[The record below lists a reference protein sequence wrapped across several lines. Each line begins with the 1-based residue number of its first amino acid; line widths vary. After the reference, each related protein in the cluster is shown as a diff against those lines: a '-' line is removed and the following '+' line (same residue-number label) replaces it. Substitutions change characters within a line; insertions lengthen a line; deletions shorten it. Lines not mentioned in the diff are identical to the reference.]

1 MAYQGFQQVQKQTQ
15 SLVLAPQ
22 LRQSLKILQAPTLE
36 LRSLVLQELQ
46 MNPTLE
52 ELPNDDISLEAPTA
66 LENETADTESADA
79 GDVEE
84 AMEFSDDF
92 SILQK
97 MTEDWRDSMAQETG
111 EREYSSEDAER
122 RQHFFDSLTGSVSL
136 QEELLEQGR
145 LADSDPAM
153 LTALEYLVGS
163 LDDRGFLTA
172 SISDIALG
180 AGLPFRT
187 VQQAANLLKTFEP
200 AGIGAS
206 GVAECLLIQLR
217 QKRMGHTLAAELIQK
232 HFDLLMRRR
241 IPDLARKMGVSAEQI
256 EEAMEVI
263 ATLDPAPGRKF
274 QDDTNHV
281 VQPDVRVAK
290 DSYGDWQIY
299 LNGDYVPRL
308 RISSLY
314 KEMLAK
320 GSLRGKDREYIRDQI
335 RNGKFLI
342 NSIEQRQQ
350 TIERITRAILD
361 FQLEFFEHGVSQLRP
376 LTMNQVAETVGV
388 HETTVS
394 RAIANKYI
402 DTPHGVF
409 EFKYF
414 FTTGYTGQ
422 EGESISNT
430 SIKERIARMIAD
442 EQPHKPLSDQ
452 AIVNQLQEEGVT
464 IARRTVAKY
473 REELGILPTNLRRQ
487 YK

>member
-15 SLVLAPQ
+15 TLVLAPQ

-36 LRSLVLQELQ
+36 LRSLVMQELQ
-46 MNPTLE
+46 TNPTLE
-52 ELPNDDISLEAPTA
+52 ELPMEDISLDAPVAAEERETHDEVEPANEADES
-66 LENETADTESADA
+66 LE
-79 GDVEE
+79 
-84 AMEFSDDF
+84 FKDDF
-92 SILQK
+92 SILEK

-111 EREYSSEDAER
+111 EREYTSEDAER

-136 QEELLEQGR
+136 QEELLAQGR
-145 LADSDPAM
+145 LAESDPQI
-153 LTALEYLVGS
+153 LQALEYLVGS
-163 LDDRGFLTA
+163 LDNRGFLT
-172 SISDIALG
+172 SSVSDIALS
-180 AGLPFRT
+180 AALPLRK
-187 VQQAANLLKTFEP
+187 VQQALALLKTMEP
-200 AGIGAS
+200 VGIGAS
-206 GVAECLLIQLR
+206 GINECLLIQLR
-217 QKRMGHTLAAELIQK
+217 HKNLGSSIAAAIIQD

-241 IPDLARKMGVSAEQI
+241 IPEMARKLGVSTDEVEDAL
-256 EEAMEVI
+256 EVI
-263 ATLDPAPGRKF
+263 ASLDPAPGRKF
-274 QDDTNHV
+274 QEDSNRV
-281 VQPDVRVAK
+281 VQPDVRVEK
-290 DSYGDWQIY
+290 DAYGEWVIH

-320 GSLRGKDREYIRDQI
+320 GVLRGKDREYIRDQI

-350 TIERITRAILD
+350 TIERITRAILT
-361 FQLEFFEHGVSQLRP
+361 FQLDFFETGVSQLHP
-376 LTMNQVAETVGV
+376 LTMSQVAETVGV

-409 EFKYF
+409 DFKFF

-422 EGESISNT
+422 EGEAISNT
-430 SIKERIARMIAD
+430 SVKERIARMVAD
-442 EQPHKPLSDQ
+442 EDPAKPMSDQ
-452 AIVNQLQEEGVT
+452 AIVNRLQEDGVT